1 MNHLNIFL
9 LFLLLFASG
18 YNAIAQVTVSGIV
31 KEENSNQPVPYAT
44 VAVRNAETDEI
55 ITGVTTGDNGDFKV
69 SSDESNIYLEISF
82 LGFDKKA
89 IRDIEFTNGKANLGT
104 IFLSSEGL
112 DLDAV
117 EISAEKSTT
126 EFKLDKRVFNVGKDI
141 SSTGMSALEAL
152 NNVPSVN
159 VNIEGEI
166 SLRGSAGV
174 QILING
180 KPSVLTDSKSN
191 ALGTITA
198 DMIDRIEVITNP
210 SAKWAAEGSAGILNI
225 ILKKEEK
232 RGLNGSVSL
241 NTGYPQNHSVG
252 VSLNKRTENFNF
264 FTQLGAG
271 YREMPRKR
279 EALNFNK
286 ITHTGVKSEGESTN
300 SENFFNFTLGT
311 DYHIDKYNVI
321 TLSGNYAF
329 EKEKNPSALNY
340 SLLDENNTPSMQW
353 VREENTRGTNPKWQY
368 DLQYKREF
376 KDNKDHTLLFSTL
389 GSFFGKDQTSD
400 FIEIPELGNPDLNSQ
415 KTRTKWNRTDY
426 TFKLDYTKPIN
437 ESLSFEAG
445 SQYDFNKVANDY
457 AVMNQDAT
465 GQFVIDPRLTNDFK
479 YDQGVFGVYGT
490 GSYEGEKWG
499 VKLGLRAENTQLKTL
514 LATTNEENDRSYTDL
529 FPSVHV
535 SYKLTE
541 LISVQTGYSR
551 RIFRPRLWHLNP
563 FFNISD
569 NYNIFRGNPDLRP
582 EYSDSYELT
591 GIVTL
596 EKLSFNAGIYH
607 LYTSS
612 VIERVLTMEDN
623 VSTSLPMNIGTKAT
637 TGIEVNAKYNPVK
650 WIGFTGDFNWGYFNR
665 LGHFDA
671 QNFDFSDD
679 SWTSKLTAKLK
690 LKHGID
696 IEVTGNYQSVVQTIQ
711 GFRSANASADLG
723 VRKRIWKGKGI
734 INLAVSDVFE
744 TRKWELNYDQPGYN
758 LYSLWQRGRYITL
771 GFSYGFGKGEAMTY
785 SSGGRRF

>member
-9 LFLLLFASG
+9 FFLLLFASG

-44 VAVRNAETDEI
+44 VAVLNAETDEI

-457 AVMNQDAT
+457 AVMNQNAN
-465 GQFVIDPRLTNDFK
+465 GEFIIDPNLTNDFK

-541 LISVQTGYSR
+541 LISLQTGYSR

-596 EKLSFNAGIYH
+596 EKLSFNAGVYH

-679 SWTSKLTAKLK
+679 SWTSKLTTKLK

-734 INLAVSDVFE
+734 INFAVSDVFE